1 MSTLCMRGRG
11 KTIGGVVGAGALGL
25 SLMAGG
31 GCGDS
36 QGRGLA
42 DDTIGLGTEGH
53 DDTSGADADPSE
65 GLDTD
70 PTGDAGDC
78 VQGCADD
85 ETCVAGSCCP
95 NASMCGDT
103 CCVGAEVCSFAS
115 CVVPGDECIDATEC
129 PDDHYCEYA
138 LGEPG
143 DEGEVGA
150 CQGGASLA
158 TGRCLPKPPACP
170 DGVEPDPEAPHCLP
184 TCEWI
189 PESSFAP
196 ELKFAWDGSDIMMP
210 PIVIQL
216 DDDNCD
222 GVVNERDIP
231 EIVVATFEDGQY
243 NANGT
248 LRAFSIIDGEI
259 VQKWAVNPAV
269 DPIWPGRGIAGGNI
283 DGVPGNEI
291 VACTTN
297 GKVRAFAADGSE
309 RWTSEVIGSC
319 DMPSIADLDQD
330 GVPEIITE
338 TAVLDGATGAL
349 KAAIPGV
356 GSSWWN
362 EKVIVADVTGNG
374 MLDLVTPS
382 RILDA
387 NGNALVSG
395 VPQGTFPAVAD
406 LDLDGHPEI
415 ISIQNFNGGD
425 VHHLVVWRYAPNDP
439 AGFEIIRQNIDINGP
454 LPKSICGPGSAG
466 NHGGGGPPTIADFN
480 GDGIPDIGV
489 AGGIG
494 YAVFDGALL
503 MNPQVPNE
511 DTMMWIVQSQ
521 DCSSAFTGSSVFDF
535 DGDGS
540 AEVIYADEQYL
551 RIYRGSDGEVLFQ
564 TCNTTGTLHE
574 YPVIAD
580 VDNDGHADIV
590 VISNSYS
597 SIVCPDGNVKT
608 RGLRIFG
615 DEEGRWVRTRRVWNQ
630 HAYAVTNVE
639 EDGTIPTVQTSNWD
653 VPRLNNFRQNVQPLG
668 EFSAPDLVGTVGV
681 QCLPEY
687 ALVAQVRNLG
697 QAAAPHGVPV
707 GFYAG
712 DPDAG
717 GTLLGTVHTTK
728 LLYPAESENL
738 TLALDDTPAAVR
750 SGELDIYIVI
760 DDGGGSHAWHE
771 CRVDNNKA
779 SGSGHCPVAG

>member
-1 MSTLCMRGRG
+1 MQGWGR
-11 KTIGGVVGAGALGL
+11 IHEVSLAAILGSVL
-25 SLMAGG
+25 AVSS
-31 GCGDS
+31 GCGDG
-36 QGRGLA
+36 QGREVTGSSL
-42 DDTIGLGTEGH
+42 GLGTDGE
-53 DDTSGADADPSE
+53 DESGGAEESAE
-65 GLDTD
+65 TGIAEDTD
-70 PTGDAGDC
+70 DPDETCTEA
-78 VQGCADD
+78 CADD
-85 ETCVAGSCCP
+85 ETCVAGACCP
-95 NASMCGDT
+95 NTSLCGDT
-103 CCVGAEVCSFAS
+103 CCMGAEVCSFSS
-115 CVVPGDECIDATEC
+115 CVVPGDECVDATEC
-129 PDDHYCEYA
+129 PDDFYCEYA

-143 DEGEVGA
+143 DEGDQGA
-150 CQGGASLA
+150 CQGGLSLA
-158 TGRCLPKPPACP
+158 TGKCLPKPPACP

-184 TCEWI
+184 ACEWI

-231 EIVVATFEDGQY
+231 EIVVATFEGGQY
-243 NANGT
+243 NGNGT
-248 LRAFSIIDGEI
+248 LRAFSVMDGEI
-259 VQKWAVNPAV
+259 VEKWAATPAV

-283 DGVPGNEI
+283 DGVAGNEI
-291 VACTTN
+291 VVCTTT

-309 RWTSEVIGSC
+309 RWTSDVIGTC

-338 TAVLDGATGAL
+338 TAVLDGATGTL
-349 KAAIPGV
+349 KATIPAV
-356 GSSWWN
+356 GASWWM
-362 EKVIVADVTGNG
+362 EKVIAADVTGDG

-387 NGNALVSG
+387 GGNTIVSG

-406 LDLDGHPEI
+406 FDLDGQPEI
-415 ISIQNFNGGD
+415 VSIQNFNGGD

-439 AGFEIIRQNIDINGP
+439 AGYEIVRQGIDINGP

-480 GDGIPDIGV
+480 GDGVPDVGV

-503 MNPQVPNE
+503 MNPQVANA
-511 DTMMWIVQSQ
+511 DTMMWIEQSQ
-521 DCSSAFTGSSVFDF
+521 DCSSAFTGSTVFDF
-535 DGDGS
+535 DGDGT
-540 AEVIYADEQYL
+540 AEVVYGDEQYL

-597 SIVCPDGNVKT
+597 SIVCPDGDIKT

-630 HAYAVTNVE
+630 HAYHVTNIE
-639 EDGTIPTVQTSNWD
+639 EDGTIPAVETPNWT

-668 EFSAPDLVGTVGV
+668 EFSAPDLVGTVHV
-681 QCLPEY
+681 QCIPDYGLI
-687 ALVAQVRNLG
+687 AQIRNLG

-717 GTLLGTVHTTK
+717 GTLLGTLHTTK

-738 TLALDDTPAAVR
+738 VLMLENPPPALR
-750 SGELDIYIVI
+750 NGEVDIFIVI
-760 DDGGGSHAWHE
+760 DDGGGSHAGHE

-779 SGSGHCPVAG
+779 SGSGYCPVAG